1 MALNISPPYLDL
13 GCEKILTRVISLID
27 KLKSSLVRPDL
38 ASRSRENVWNLY
50 WLMLN
55 AGINS
60 SQQLVI
66 GFVRDT

>member
-13 GCEKILTRVISLID
+13 GCEKISTRVISLID

-38 ASRSRENVWNLY
+38 ASRSRGNVWNLY

-66 GFVRDT
+66 GFVGDT